1 MNQTQNVV
9 SGPDVD
15 LDAHAEGS
23 SIIDFL
29 IVLAKHKKVI
39 IGLPLAAGLLAAA
52 ISFALPNVYRSGTKL
67 LPPQQ
72 PQSGAAALLS
82 QISGVA
88 GAAAGAAGIKNP
100 NDLYIGMIKSR
111 TIGDRIINRFNLK
124 QVYHTDS
131 LEKARTKLESN
142 TFVVAGKDGLITI
155 DVEDESQARVALL
168 ANAYTE
174 ELIRL
179 TGTFAV
185 TEAGQRRMFYER
197 QLEQAKNRL
206 AEAEASL
213 KGRLDTH
220 GVVSV
225 DASSKAIVETVSRL
239 RAQVSAKE
247 IQINSMAAFVTPS
260 NPDYLRAEQE
270 LSSLRAELAKL
281 ENGQPGGLV
290 EEKAGKDSEGLKS
303 IKVFRDVKYY
313 EMLYELLAKQYEIAR
328 LDESK
333 DSSLIQVL
341 DKAAEPERRFKP
353 QRTVI
358 VIATAF
364 VALLLAV
371 AYAFLSESKR
381 KMLSSQTGRLKW
393 NQLRAHLRLKQH
405 HN

>member
-1 MNQTQNVV
+1 MNQTQNLVTGLDTEANAATTGVV
-9 SGPDVD
+9 
-15 LDAHAEGS
+15 
-23 SIIDFL
+23 DFL
-29 IVLAKHKKVI
+29 IVLAKHKKTVI
-39 IGLPLAAGLLAAA
+39 GIPIAAALVAAA
-52 ISFALPNVYRSGTKL
+52 ISLALPEVYRSGTKL

-111 TIGDRIINRFNLK
+111 TVADRIISRFNLN
-124 QVYHTDS
+124 QVYNTNS
-131 LEKARTKLESN
+131 LEKARAKLDAN
-142 TFVVAGKDGLITI
+142 TFVTSGKDGLITI
-155 DVEDESQARVALL
+155 EVEDESRARVAQL

-197 QLEQAKNRL
+197 QLEQAKNHL
-206 AEAEASL
+206 AESEAAL

-225 DASSKAIVETVSRL
+225 DASSRAIVETISRL

-247 IQINSMAAFVTPS
+247 IEINSMSAFVTAN

-270 LSSLRAELAKL
+270 LVSLRGELAKL
-281 ENGQPGGLV
+281 ENGRPNGATD
-290 EEKAGKDSEGLKS
+290 EEAGKDNEGLKS
-303 IKVFRDVKYY
+303 IKLLRDVKYY

-341 DKAAEPERRFKP
+341 DKAMEPERRFKP
-353 QRTVI
+353 KRAII
-358 VIATAF
+358 VISTTF
-364 VALLLAV
+364 VSLLLAIGC
-371 AYAFLSESKR
+371 AFLSEAKQ
-381 KMLSSQTGRLKW
+381 KMLSSNVGRTKW
-393 NQLRAHLRLKQH
+393 SELRAHLRFRKK